1 MEIQS
6 YKDLIVWQKSVELV
20 VAIYELTDDYPK
32 IEIYGLTSQTRRA
45 GVSIPAN
52 IAEGR
57 RLGSKKEF
65 RQFLVIAFG
74 SGAEL
79 ESHIA
84 VAKKLPFGKNLNFSK
99 VDPLLDEIMRMLN
112 TMIKNLTPNS

>member
-6 YKDLIVWQKSVELV
+6 YKDLIVWQKSVDLV
-20 VAIYELTDDYPK
+20 VAVYEVTEFYPK
-32 IEIYGLTSQTRRA
+32 TEIYGLTSQSRRSA
-45 GVSIPAN
+45 VSIPAN

-84 VAKKLPFGKNLNFSK
+84 VAKKLSFGKNLDFSK
-99 VDPLLDEIMRMLN
+99 VNSLLDEVMRMLN
-112 TMIKNLTPNS
+112 TMIKNLQSNS